1 MAGSDAVR
9 VQEEQEPDAAEK
21 TETALDIGQD
31 DEDEEQRLLGG
42 KLDKHF
48 QLPELPSAVDYAM
61 GRVLNPDKDLPPEV
75 VLSGALGR
83 PQEIDKLERDLA
95 EAAGFSSFAKV
106 ASREALDLS
115 ASSPSLSALPSSFGR
130 LQRLWKLRLEKNSL
144 QELPSSFGSL
154 RALQELDLS
163 SNRLERLPESFSGLG
178 KLQRLNLVKNE
189 LKELPSAFGRLTELR
204 WLELQENCLECLPE
218 GFGEL
223 RALEMLRLEDNQ
235 LSSLPKCFG
244 SLPKL
249 RCFRA
254 ARNHLEELPESFGDL
269 QALQVLHLEANRL
282 RRLPSSFS
290 SGKLQALEDLDL
302 SGNSM
307 LWDELDDFDRFPKLS
322 GLRLGPMNNIRFR
335 LWQLASRAGCQRRAI
350 VSPARL

>member
-1 MAGSDAVR
+1 MAGSDATR
-9 VQEEQEPDAAEK
+9 AQEEPDAAEK
-21 TETALDIGQD
+21 TEIALDIQGQD

-42 KLDKHF
+42 KLGKNF
-48 QLPELPSAVDYAM
+48 QLPELPSAVDRAR
-61 GRVLNPDKDLPPEV
+61 GLVINPDKDLPPEV
-75 VLSGALGR
+75 VLSGPLAR
-83 PQEIDKLERDLA
+83 PQETDKLERDLA
-95 EAAGFSSFAKV
+95 EAAGFCSFAKV
-106 ASREALDLS
+106 ASREALDLG
-115 ASSPSLSALPSSFGR
+115 ASSLSALPSSFGR
-130 LQRLWKLRLEKNSL
+130 LQKLRKLRLEKNSL

-189 LKELPSAFGRLTELR
+189 LKELPGAFGRLTELR

-218 GFGEL
+218 DFGQL
-223 RALEMLRLEDNQ
+223 RALEMLRLEDNR
-235 LSSLPKCFG
+235 LASLPKCFG

-254 ARNHLEELPESFGDL
+254 ARNHLKELPESFGDL

-322 GLRLGPMNNIRFR
+322 GLRLGPVNNIRFR
-335 LWQLASRAGCQRRAI
+335 LWQLASLAGCQRRAI